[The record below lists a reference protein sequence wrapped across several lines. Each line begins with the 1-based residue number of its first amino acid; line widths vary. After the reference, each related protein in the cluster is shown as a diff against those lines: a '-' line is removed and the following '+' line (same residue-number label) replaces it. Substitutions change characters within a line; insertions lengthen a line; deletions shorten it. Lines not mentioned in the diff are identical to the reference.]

1 MAIKKGD
8 KIKIDYA
15 GTLEDGTEFDN
26 SKKHGKPLEFEVGA
40 GAIIPGL
47 DNAMVGLEKGEEKEI
62 TIKPEEAY
70 GPYNDELIKKI
81 EKKALPQDQ
90 EPKAGMTIMIGTPEG
105 QQFPARITEVTDNDI
120 TVDINHPLAGKV
132 LNFKIKVVEVN

>member
-8 KIKIDYA
+8 KIKIDYV

-26 SKKHGKPLEFEVGA
+26 SKKHGKPLEFEVGS
-40 GAIIPGL
+40 GQVIPGL
-47 DNAMVGLEKGEEKEI
+47 DKAMISLEKDADKEI

-120 TVDINHPLAGKV
+120 TIDINHPLAGKT
-132 LNFKIKVVEVN
+132 LKFKINVVAIN